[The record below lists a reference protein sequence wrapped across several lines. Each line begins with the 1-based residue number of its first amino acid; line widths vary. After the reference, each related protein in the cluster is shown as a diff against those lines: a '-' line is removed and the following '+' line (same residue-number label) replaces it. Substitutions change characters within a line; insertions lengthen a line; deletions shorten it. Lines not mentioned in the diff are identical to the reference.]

1 MEQQHIMFGGRS
13 CGVLKADGTFVVFR
27 TKTHYFIKYHGLAIS
42 ASVLKNIKDKGCKVV
57 KIIYEYADSSQMV
70 METYPDK
77 FFELGE
83 VYCDKQGDYQRVLR
97 LDQIN
102 MSRVH
107 LKATE
112 QRLLVDNETQRN

>member
-1 MEQQHIMFGGRS
+1 
-13 CGVLKADGTFVVFR
+13 
-27 TKTHYFIKYHGLAIS
+27 
-42 ASVLKNIKDKGCKVV
+42 
-57 KIIYEYADSSQMV
+57 